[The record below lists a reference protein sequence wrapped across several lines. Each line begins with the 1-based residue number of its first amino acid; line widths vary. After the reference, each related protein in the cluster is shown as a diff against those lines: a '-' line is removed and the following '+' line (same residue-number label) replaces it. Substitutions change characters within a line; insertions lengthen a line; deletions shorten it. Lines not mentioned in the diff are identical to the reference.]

1 MPALRRLGWET
12 PPPTPVKLRHPFRLL
27 AALAAGTIGAFAAEP
42 RWVSLFDGRTLDG
55 WQLVQGHAKFAV
67 RDGAIVGTVTEGET
81 RNTFLATIDD
91 TFANFIF
98 EAEFRCDPGINSG
111 VNFRS
116 RPADGR
122 VKRVHGL
129 QYEIDPTPRAL
140 TGGVQEE
147 GGQGRRGKD
156 NWLAPDESSG
166 PLRDAWNRAHGD
178 LLKPAPAWNSLRIEC
193 RGSRVRTWLNGQLLA
208 DFADEAP
215 VAIPRGFFGLQ
226 VHATKN
232 PQLFGREVAFRH
244 LRVQRLD

>member
-1 MPALRRLGWET
+1 M
-12 PPPTPVKLRHPFRLL
+12 KLPHPFRLL
-27 AALAAGTIGAFAAEP
+27 AAFAAFAAFCAGASGAVTAEP
-42 RWVSLFDGRTLDG
+42 TWISLFDGRTLDG
-55 WQLVQGHAKFAV
+55 WHLVQGHAKFEV
-67 RDGAIVGTVTEGET
+67 RDGAIVGTVTAGESQ
-81 RNTFLATIDD
+81 NTFLATTDD
-91 TFANFIF
+91 TFTDFIF

-116 RPADGR
+116 RPADGQVQR
-122 VKRVHGL
+122 VYGL

-147 GGQGRRGKD
+147 GGYGRRGKD

-166 PLRDAWNRAHGD
+166 PLRDAWNRTHGD
-178 LLKPAPAWNSLRIEC
+178 RLMPAPAWNTLRIEC
-193 RGSRVRTWLNGQLLA
+193 RGPRVKTWLNGHPLA

-232 PQLFGREVAFRH
+232 PQLLGREVAFRR